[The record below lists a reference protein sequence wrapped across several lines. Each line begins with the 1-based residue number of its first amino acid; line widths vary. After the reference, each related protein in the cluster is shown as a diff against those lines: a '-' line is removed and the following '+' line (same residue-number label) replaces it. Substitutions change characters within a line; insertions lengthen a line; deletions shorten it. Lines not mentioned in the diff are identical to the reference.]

1 MQSSYTPPEPFVC
14 GKPYK
19 KQVGTTW
26 KGEPVYKE
34 YICPVKAVD
43 MREKIEIEE
52 IVSAFCKLESKI
64 KGDIESLRDNISKAF
79 AEIDSNKLYVN
90 GDTISNLSTNCT
102 DDVSKMSK
110 SISTGLAEDQSS
122 AISEYENLQ
131 EEQDEIAKDMKCEA
145 SESNGD
151 HWW

>member
-19 KQVGTTW
+19 KQVGTNW
-26 KGEPVYKE
+26 KGEPVYKDAV
-34 YICPVKAVD
+34 CPVKAVD

-52 IVSAFCKLESKI
+52 IVLAFYKLESKI
-64 KGDIESLRDNISKAF
+64 KEDIKSLRDNIGQAF

-102 DDVSKMSK
+102 DDVSKMSE
-110 SISTGLAEDQSS
+110 SISSGLAEDQSS

-131 EEQDEIAKDMKCEA
+131 EIEDGIAMDMKCEA
-145 SESNGD
+145 SESNCD
-151 HWW
+151 HWV